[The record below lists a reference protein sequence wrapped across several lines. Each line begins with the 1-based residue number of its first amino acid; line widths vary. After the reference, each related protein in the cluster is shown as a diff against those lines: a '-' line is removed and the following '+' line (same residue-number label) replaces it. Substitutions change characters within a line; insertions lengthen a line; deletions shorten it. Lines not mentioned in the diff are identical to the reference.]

1 MSERIKA
8 ILESLPAVLAG
19 SATAIGALWAALW
32 SRRTSRAEVTKK
44 EAEATAAAAT
54 ARREADRLE
63 HEAYAQGFGGLKE
76 LVEYFQGVVRTLRT
90 ENDEL
95 RARLAGLE
103 LRVQDLQAAHR
114 TCEAETAKLRQE
126 LASLKDRA
134 A

>member
-32 SRRTSRAEVTKK
+32 ARRTTRAEVTKK
-44 EAEATAAAAT
+44 EAEAAAAA
-54 ARREADRLE
+54 AMAKREAEKLE
-63 HEAYAQGFGGLKE
+63 NEAWVLGFGGLKD
-76 LVEYFQGVVRTLRT
+76 LVAYFRA

-95 RARLAGLE
+95 RARIQGLE
-103 LRVQDLQAAHR
+103 QRVQDLQAAHR
-114 TCEAETAKLRQE
+114 ACEAETAHLREE